1 MAQTRGNLAIRER
14 EQQQNSTSHQYRQ
27 KTTVVTRR
35 AELPL
40 REKMLYLF
48 SVAVAVALCSIIAW
62 RYVHIYDL
70 NHQIAS
76 VQSETGRINK
86 DIAQAERDRQEL
98 RQSIVPTALS
108 MGLVQATEHEPIF
121 VDRKSDGNSQ
131 PQTDKGN
138 N

>member
-14 EQQQNSTSHQYRQ
+14 EKQQTSQQYRQ

-35 AELPL
+35 AELPM
-40 REKMLYLF
+40 REKMLYLT
-48 SVAVAVALCSIIAW
+48 SVMIAVVLCSIVAW

-76 VQSETGRINK
+76 VQTQTNQINK
-86 DIAQAERDRQEL
+86 NIAQSEREKQEL
-98 RQSIVPTALS
+98 RETIVPQALA
-108 MGLVQATEHEPIF
+108 MGLVQATDHEPIF
-121 VDRKSDGNSQ
+121 VKRQSGESSTA
-131 PQTDKGN
+131 PTTDTN